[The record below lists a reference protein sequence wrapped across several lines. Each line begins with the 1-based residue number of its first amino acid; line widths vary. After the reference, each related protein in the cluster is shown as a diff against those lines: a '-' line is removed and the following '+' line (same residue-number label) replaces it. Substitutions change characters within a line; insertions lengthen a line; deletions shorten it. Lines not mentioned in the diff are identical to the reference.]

1 MSKEKMMKKPTMEE
15 VLKLVRFE
23 RDEDGK
29 LVVASVKGCIE
40 GDVMG
45 SIYGKVWGDV
55 GKDVAGYIRGRKW
68 QLIETTSDKAIRLI
82 REGKSEEAAAVL
94 EEAAHQPDPRKLPR
108 LFV

>member
-1 MSKEKMMKKPTMEE
+1 MKKPTMEE

-23 RDEDGK
+23 RDEHGK

-45 SIYGKVWGDV
+45 SVWGKVWGNV
-55 GKDVAGYIRGRKW
+55 GKDVAGYIRGRNW

-82 REGKSEEAAAVL
+82 REGKSEEAVTVL
-94 EEAAHQPDPRKLPR
+94 EEAAHQPDPRELPR